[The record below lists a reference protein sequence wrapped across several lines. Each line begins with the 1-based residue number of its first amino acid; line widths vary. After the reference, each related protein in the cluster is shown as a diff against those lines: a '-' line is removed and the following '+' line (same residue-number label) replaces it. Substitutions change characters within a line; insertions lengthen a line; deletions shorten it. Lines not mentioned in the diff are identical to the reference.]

1 MRDFDQTDEDPVVSI
16 TWKMAMA
23 LCDWLSAKTGKS
35 WRLPT
40 NAEWSAAV
48 GMTAY
53 PWGDYFPPH
62 WDDGNYSILDDGKS
76 DPKFVGVDGILKT
89 APVGSFKPNAL
100 GFYDLGGNASEW
112 VLDGFDEKSSNR
124 VTRGASWHAD
134 GGNFRSS
141 DRRSRGPMELP
152 YNGLRLVRRS
162 GQ

>member
-1 MRDFDQTDEDPVVSI
+1 MRDFDQTDEHPVVSV
-16 TWKMAMA
+16 TWKRAMDF
-23 LCDWLSAKTGKS
+23 CDWLSSKTGKG

-53 PWGDYFPPH
+53 PWGDYFPPR
-62 WDDGNYSILDDGKS
+62 WDDGNYSLLDDGKN

-100 GFYDLGGNASEW
+100 DFYDLGGNASEW
-112 VLDGFDEKSSNR
+112 VLDEFDENSTNR

-162 GQ
+162 GH